1 MNSLRTRIEGT
12 FSQGTPLLWLIWLA
26 VPVFCLALPGP
37 GVLLAAIWVVLFLW
51 LGRQPAAVTGIRK
64 PKSWLTLIAT
74 SLGIAVIVWLL
85 SNYMII
91 PFSEHLAGGGRHLD
105 QFQDLPGNWPLF
117 LFWLTLGWVVGGI
130 LEELVFRGFLIQI
143 GERLLGS
150 WSVWPV
156 AAGGAIVF
164 GLSHYYQ
171 GLAGMLTTGVLGF
184 LFAVIFIVSKRNLIL
199 TMLVHGFV
207 NTISLTLA
215 FTGIRLLG

>member
-1 MNSLRTRIEGT
+1 MNSIRTRIEAA
-12 FSQGTPLLWLIWLA
+12 FSHRTPLLWFIWLA
-26 VPVFCLALPGP
+26 VPVLCLVLPGP
-37 GVLLAAIWVVLFLW
+37 GVLLAAIWVIVFLW
-51 LGRQPAAVTGIRK
+51 FGRQPASVTGIRK
-64 PKSWLTLIAT
+64 PENWFTLIAMA
-74 SLGIAVIVWLL
+74 LGIAAVIWLL
-85 SNYMII
+85 SNYVII
-91 PFSEHLAGGGRHLD
+91 PLSEHLAGGGRVLD
-105 QFQDLPGNWPLF
+105 TFQDLPGNWPLF
-117 LFWLTLGWVVGGI
+117 FFWLTLGWIVGGI
-130 LEELVFRGFLIQI
+130 VEELVFRGFLIQI

-171 GLAGMLTTGVLGF
+171 GLAGMLTTGILGF

-215 FTGIRLLG
+215 FTGIRVLG